1 MGNIK
6 VSSDCTLL
14 DTLSHKSAEYI
25 DLDEPKGKAFLHVYR
40 FKEISGFL
48 STDLGNVFVQ
58 YFI

>member
-25 DLDEPKGKAFLHVYR
+25 DLDEPKGKAKLLHFYSCKVKFR
-40 FKEISGFL
+40 VSFH
-48 STDLGNVFVQ
+48 
-58 YFI
+58 

>member
-25 DLDEPKGKAFLHVYR
+25 DLDEPKGKAFLH
-40 FKEISGFL
+40 FIGLKKFQGFFPL
-48 STDLGNVFVQ
+48 IWECFC
-58 YFI
+58 